1 MSLPDLDVQYLT
13 SRNFTHEVIV
23 EAGMVCV
30 LLSKWNLPTGYN
42 HTTADLLLRLQ
53 PGYPDL
59 PPDMWWFEPS
69 LQLADG
75 RGIQATEVIELHL
88 GRSWQRWSRHLDAG
102 QWRSGIDG
110 LENYLALVNQ
120 ELERCVLEPVR

>member
-1 MSLPDLDVQYLT
+1 VTLPDSDVQYLT
-13 SRNFTHEVIV
+13 SRNLTHEVAV
-23 EAGMVCV
+23 ETGMICV
-30 LLSKWNLPTGYN
+30 LLPKWNLPSGYN